1 MTRVTIDLR
10 WTVTR
15 GAIIWCRQ
23 RKCKFVEHSLQEQ
36 VSRTTC
42 TLLGPWLPRRSLEIK
57 TSLTMNAT
65 IGNVTVASHVVAD
78 SQYVVVEE
86 MFILRS
92 VLGAA
97 RHQPLQ
103 LSAHT
108 GHTNV

>member
-1 MTRVTIDLR
+1 MWNIRSKSR
-10 WTVTR
+10 YR
-15 GAIIWCRQ
+15 
-23 RKCKFVEHSLQEQ
+23 EQ
-36 VSRTTC
+36 HVRFSVS
-42 TLLGPWLPRRSLEIK
+42 GSPRRSLEIK
-57 TSLTMNAT
+57 TSLAMNAT

-103 LSAHT
+103 LSAHI